1 MISELDLKSLWKELD
16 DYEKELDNETKS
28 LQDVWVKIA
37 QLKATNETSIRE
49 IMSKEEFQFLEPSTS
64 IGLNVGGQLF
74 EADVATLTKDPYSI
88 LAACCRAKPVIERNA
103 DGLIFFDRDWWL
115 FRHILSFLRSN
126 ALPNELETL
135 KELYCEASYYRL
147 ESLQRAIENIPVD
160 QLSSPNPQIAVT
172 WPGIMDGGPNPL
184 RRPQNGLMSNGAMYK
199 MPPPP

>member
-1 MISELDLKSLWKELD
+1 
-16 DYEKELDNETKS
+16 
-28 LQDVWVKIA
+28 
-37 QLKATNETSIRE
+37 
-49 IMSKEEFQFLEPSTS
+49 MSKEEFQFLEPSTS